1 MTSGDPRVWRP
12 RPAPVVAAG
21 VPALAVALS
30 WVGWLHGGLTLG
42 DSADSYLLT
51 NSAMALTFS
60 AFGALVLAHRVGHR
74 IGRLFVAFG
83 WLYAA
88 SVACLGI
95 RSGARLPAS
104 WDRAVDVVG
113 ISVWIPAVT
122 VVLPLILQLFPD
134 GTLLS
139 RR

>member
-60 AFGALVLAHRVGHR
+60 AFGALVLAHRPRHR
-74 IGRLFVAFG
+74 SGLLFVAFG
-83 WLYAA
+83 WLYAV
-88 SVACLGI
+88 SVACLGL
-95 RSGARLPAS
+95 RAGLPVSPS
-104 WDRAVDVVG
+104 WDRALDALG
-113 ISVWIPAVT
+113 ISVWVPAAV
-122 VVLPLILQLFPD
+122 VVLPLILQTFPD
-134 GTLLS
+134 GRLLS
-139 RR
+139 P